1 MAANEY
7 RPIACA
13 TYDELSLYVLRQ
25 QRVVLEIAPPDA
37 SPETVTGRIADL
49 YTRGTEEY
57 LRLKSGREVRLDHVQ
72 GVTEAEA

>member
-13 TYDELSLYVLRQ
+13 TYDELSLYVLRR
-25 QRVVLEIAPPDA
+25 QRVVLEIASPD
-37 SPETVTGRIADL
+37 SVPETVTGRIADL
-49 YTRGTEEY
+49 STRGTAEY
-57 LRLKSGREVRLDHVQ
+57 LRLESGREIRLDHVT